1 MTYSFDGYNWLVRL
15 EKGEQLVA
23 LLTSL
28 VKKENIKGAW
38 ISGLGG
44 ALSVELGF
52 YNLDKQEYEF
62 KKFDQLLEI
71 TSLQGN
77 VSWIDPSGAGQVPE
91 PKLHIHGSFS
101 DENMQA
107 FGGHVKE
114 LVVGGTCEVFLHRW
128 FKDELTRSQNEEVGL
143 PLLDL

>member
-1 MTYSFDGYNWLVRL
+1 MNYNFDGYNWLVRL
-15 EKGEQLVA
+15 NKGEQLVTS
-23 LLTSL
+23 LTKL
-28 VKKENIKGAW
+28 VKKESIKGAW

-44 ALSVELGF
+44 ALSAELGF
-52 YNLDKQEYEF
+52 YHLEKQEYEY
-62 KKFDQLLEI
+62 KKLDQLLEI

-77 VSWIDPSGAGQVPE
+77 VSWVGDE

-101 DENMQA
+101 DETMQA

-114 LVVGGTCEVFLHRW
+114 LTVGGTCEMLLHA
-128 FKDELTRSQNEEVGL
+128 FQTPLTRTLNEEVGL